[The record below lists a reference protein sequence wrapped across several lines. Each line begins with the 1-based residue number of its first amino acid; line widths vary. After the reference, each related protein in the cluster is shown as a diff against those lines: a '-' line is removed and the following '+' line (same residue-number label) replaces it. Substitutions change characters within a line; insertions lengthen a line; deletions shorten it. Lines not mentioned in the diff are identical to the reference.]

1 MKLILLGAPGS
12 GKGTQAEKVAEMTGT
27 MHVSS
32 GDLFRKAEKDGTEL
46 GKLAKSYM
54 EKGQLVPDEVVV
66 KMVLEHIAGNK
77 KGFILDGFPRTIEQA
92 KALDQAFVKDGID
105 KAVLIEVTRDE
116 LLRRLTGRWI
126 CRKCQ
131 KPFHLVSSP
140 PKVAGK
146 CDACGGELYQRADD
160 TMETAKNRLEVYNTQ
175 TAPLIDYY
183 RKQGKLLE
191 LNGERP
197 IEEVSKEL
205 LKKLGWRGDGHRH

>member
-12 GKGTQAEKVAEMTGT
+12 GKGTQAEKIAEMTGV

-32 GDLFRKAEKDGTEL
+32 GDLFRKAEKDGTGL

-92 KALDQAFVKDGID
+92 KALDKAFVKDGID
-105 KAVLIEVTRDE
+105 KAVLIDVTRDE

-131 KPFHLVSSP
+131 KPFHMVSSP
-140 PKVAGK
+140 PKVAGR

-160 TMETAKNRLEVYNTQ
+160 TMETAKDRLEVYNTQ

-197 IEEVSKEL
+197 IDEVSREL
-205 LKKLGWRGDGHRH
+205 LKKLGGGGDGHSH